1 MSRYK
6 VEVTYQVRH
15 LLDVSTDSPESAEK
29 FADELVLENTN
40 WNDMQNHTYISAYT
54 SKVKETVNA

>member
-1 MSRYK
+1 MSTYK

-15 LLDVSTDSPESAEK
+15 LLEVGTDSPESAEK

-40 WNDMQNHTYISAYT
+40 WGDMHMDTYISAYT
-54 SKVKETVNA
+54 SKVKEGAHA